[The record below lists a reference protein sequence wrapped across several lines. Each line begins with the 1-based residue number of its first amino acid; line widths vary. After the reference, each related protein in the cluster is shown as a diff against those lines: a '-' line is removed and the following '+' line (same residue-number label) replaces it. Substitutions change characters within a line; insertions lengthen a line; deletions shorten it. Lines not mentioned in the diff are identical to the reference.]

1 MPSLS
6 NLAPR
11 YAGPHPM
18 LPRSPSPRSGVTSP
32 HRTSILCAPTTAY
45 PDSSVSSSF
54 PCICTSTCTDPSSR
68 YHRHHH
74 HSFLNMTHEALLG
87 ASLGCLLSLPFPL
100 SHVVAVTE
108 GVCAG
113 IIKGKVSETLGLQG
127 NGNDSRPVQLSDPPA
142 KHIPL
147 LK

>member
-1 MPSLS
+1 
-6 NLAPR
+6 
-11 YAGPHPM
+11 
-18 LPRSPSPRSGVTSP
+18 
-32 HRTSILCAPTTAY
+32 
-45 PDSSVSSSF
+45 
-54 PCICTSTCTDPSSR
+54 
-68 YHRHHH
+68 
-74 HSFLNMTHEALLG
+74 MTHEALLG

-108 GVCAG
+108 HVRAG